1 MDETYKIQSGY
12 EKLIIIYTSDT
23 RVPLYKTRVV
33 RKQLINCT
41 GIVIVIFDLRCWSRF
56 FAILTYQLLFKVL
69 ILSYMKT
76 ALRKW

>member
-1 MDETYKIQSGY
+1 MQKVTLSILFNKHFFVHMDETYKIQSGY

-41 GIVIVIFDLRCWSRF
+41 GIVIVIFDLRC
-56 FAILTYQLLFKVL
+56 
-69 ILSYMKT
+69 
-76 ALRKW
+76 